1 MEGVGPLSISLRG
14 VSGCLYFCIISAV
27 TFVLD
32 VELIMLRMMMGRFL
46 SLILLSSVVRF
57 ITAGMYKWN
66 ERMKLFLEM
75 NGCQIVI

>member
-1 MEGVGPLSISLRG
+1 ML
-14 VSGCLYFCIISAV
+14 
-27 TFVLD
+27 VLG